1 MKLLVLAGAV
11 LESKNKDGMRPIDF
25 VPQDS
30 QTWRVLHDSGQGI
43 MPKLEETVD
52 ILTIPEYSLLVI
64 ILLG

>member
-25 VPQDS
+25 APQDS
-30 QTWRVLHDSGQGI
+30 KTWRVLRDSERGV
-43 MPKLEETVD
+43 MPELEETVD

-64 ILLG
+64 ILPG